1 MSPNTIIESGI
12 ASRHTNRTACPESNH
27 TNLANCQINYLT
39 ALSIGIYCMAI
50 RTDQLIVQQC
60 EAERS
65 YSPGPYTA
73 ITKSDAL
80 AVRHVVDCGAQ
91 LPLPV

>member
-1 MSPNTIIESGI
+1 
-12 ASRHTNRTACPESNH
+12 
-27 TNLANCQINYLT
+27 
-39 ALSIGIYCMAI
+39 MAI